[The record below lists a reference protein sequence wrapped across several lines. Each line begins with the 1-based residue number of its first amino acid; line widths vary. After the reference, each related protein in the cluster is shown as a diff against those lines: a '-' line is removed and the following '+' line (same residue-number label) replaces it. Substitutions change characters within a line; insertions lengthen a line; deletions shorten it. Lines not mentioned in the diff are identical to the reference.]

1 MDKIEQEVD
10 TAINYVW
17 PTIKNGIWLR
27 YIAAPY
33 YEIISAVAENERA
46 SMAQSVKAAIKTLS
60 AYDSSID
67 EALRES
73 LSEVLDD
80 KNGYKVIAATNNGL
94 INVWLHTENV
104 KAVQLF
110 WRKLSEIVAPLSEMF

>member
-10 TAINYVW
+10 AAINYVW
-17 PTIKNGIWLR
+17 PTIKNGIWLQ

-46 SMAQSVKAAIKTLS
+46 SRAQSVKAAIKILS

-67 EALRES
+67 ETLA
-73 LSEVLDD
+73 EVLND
-80 KNGYKVIAATNNGL
+80 KNGYKVITATNNGL
-94 INVWLHTENV
+94 INVWLHTESV

-110 WRKLSEIVAPLSEMF
+110 WRKLSKLVAPLSEMF